1 MILEEDF
8 SDATLINK
16 ALPHLP
22 QLLVIVPKK
31 VRIVKEVISEVTFRL
46 WRCLML
52 EIQIQ
57 IYVHIYHW
65 WEVWTRV
72 WKCSKFHFENL
83 YTDLRMENRKGGEGC
98 RHRQLFPNQS
108 FQGPRSDPNN
118 CCVDRSFALQSLPP
132 CICIDCQRTE
142 QQLLQVAV
150 TMMVIGLLWSLIRA
164 LACNPSCRVV
174 NPGILEVFSRI
185 ERFSRQDTLF
195 GGEAA

>member
-57 IYVHIYHW
+57 IYIYISFM
-65 WEVWTRV
+65 R
-72 WKCSKFHFENL
+72 SLN
-83 YTDLRMENRKGGEGC
+83 KG
-98 RHRQLFPNQS
+98 
-108 FQGPRSDPNN
+108 
-118 CCVDRSFALQSLPP
+118 VK
-132 CICIDCQRTE
+132 
-142 QQLLQVAV
+142 
-150 TMMVIGLLWSLIRA
+150 M
-164 LACNPSCRVV
+164 
-174 NPGILEVFSRI
+174 
-185 ERFSRQDTLF
+185 
-195 GGEAA
+195 